1 MSKNPLYRY
10 TLKCN
15 SIGYDELLGDG
26 FNLGTVVLS
35 VADGYAMLYD
45 SGQDFSRFSL
55 ASGVTNK
62 GSRRYQVYA
71 FEGSDV
77 ITGFLDLC
85 SSGESLGS
93 ELRGTPSV
101 YPKDYAS
108 WFEANQ
114 RLSLIGGP
122 GSHGWF
128 TMSCT
133 TGKLY
138 KLTFKATQGYGD
150 DGRYYDDL
158 TITFGSRSWTVAPY
172 HAGHCNDIEY
182 ETEYNSYTTYL
193 TAPSSSPTLNFYKSS
208 GWKNHIHAI
217 WDISFKEVVAAPIAR
232 GIKVYDAQS
241 GGSQKWCG
249 GLANFASGFN
259 YQSTALTYKII
270 PLF

>member
-26 FNLGTVVLS
+26 FNLGTVLLS

-55 ASGVTNK
+55 PSGVSNK
-62 GSRRYQVYA
+62 GARRYQVYV

-101 YPKDYAS
+101 YPYPDTL
-108 WFEANQ
+108 WVEAYQ
-114 RLSLIGGP
+114 RLQFIGWG
-122 GSHGWF
+122 GGHGVF

-133 TGKLY
+133 TEKLY
-138 KLTFKATQGYGD
+138 KLTFKAAQSWDTGY
-150 DGRYYDDL
+150 RYYDDL

-172 HAGHCNDIEY
+172 HAGQTIDY
-182 ETEYNSYTTYL
+182 ETEYNSYTYYL
-193 TAPSSSPTLNFYKSS
+193 TAPNSAPTLDFYKPS
-208 GWKNHIHAI
+208 GWQNHAHFV
-217 WDISFKEVVAAPIAR
+217 WDISFKEVVAAPITR

-241 GGSQKWCG
+241 GGSQKWCA
-249 GLANFASGFN
+249 GLANFASGFD

>member
-93 ELRGTPSV
+93 ELLGTPSL
-101 YPKDYAS
+101 YPD
-108 WFEANQ
+108 FEATWAEN
-114 RLSLIGGP
+114 RLALRNWPP
-122 GSHGWF
+122 GLGVFSP
-128 TMSCT
+128 SCT
-133 TGKLY
+133 DGKLY
-138 KLTFKATQGYGD
+138 KLTFKAAQAWGGGLYFS
-150 DGRYYDDL
+150 DL
-158 TITFGSRSWTVAPY
+158 TITFAGKSWTVNPFQ
-172 HAGHCNDIEY
+172 AGDTIDY
-182 ETEYNSYTTYL
+182 PTEYNSYSYYL
-193 TAPSSSPTLNFYKSS
+193 TSNSASPSLYFYKPT
-208 GWKNHIHAI
+208 GYPGHVHVI

-241 GGSQKWCG
+241 GGSQKWCA

>member
-93 ELRGTPSV
+93 ELLGTPSV
-101 YPKDYAS
+101 YPES
-108 WFEANQ
+108 EATWDINEL
-114 RLSLIGGP
+114 RLALRNWSGG
-122 GSHGWF
+122 HGVF
-128 TMSCT
+128 SPSCT
-133 TGKLY
+133 DGKLY
-138 KLTFKATQGYGD
+138 KLTFKAAQGWD
-150 DGRYYDDL
+150 QGRYYSDL
-158 TITFGSRSWTVAPY
+158 TITFAGKSWTVNPFR
-172 HAGHCNDIEY
+172 AGAEIDY
-182 ETEYNSYTTYL
+182 PTEYNSYSYYL
-193 TAPSSSPTLNFYKSS
+193 TSNSASPSLDFAGSATHEP
-208 GWKNHIHAI
+208 HVHAI

>member
-15 SIGYDELLGDG
+15 SIGYNELLGDG

-93 ELRGTPSV
+93 ELLGTPSV
-101 YPKDYAS
+101 YPE
-108 WFEANQ
+108 FEATWAINTL
-114 RLSLIGGP
+114 RLLNWSGG
-122 GSHGWF
+122 HGVF

-138 KLTFKATQGYGD
+138 KLTFTATQGWGSG
-150 DGRYYDDL
+150 GRYYDDL

-172 HAGHCNDIEY
+172 HAGQTIEY
-182 ETEYNSYTTYL
+182 ETEYNSYTYYL
-193 TAPSSSPTLNFYKSS
+193 TAPSSSPTLDFYKPS
-208 GWKNHIHAI
+208 GWQNHIHAI
-217 WDISFKEVVAAPIAR
+217 WDISFKEVVAAPITR

-241 GGSQKWCG
+241 GGSQKWCA

>member
-15 SIGYDELLGDG
+15 SIGYNELLGDG

-101 YPKDYAS
+101 YPEFYAS
-108 WFEANQ
+108 WDEAYQCLN
-114 RLSLIGGP
+114 LNGWSGG
-122 GSHGWF
+122 HGVF

-138 KLTFKATQGYGD
+138 KLTFKAAQGWGSG
-150 DGRYYDDL
+150 GRYYDDL

-172 HAGHCNDIEY
+172 HAGQTIDY
-182 ETEYNSYTTYL
+182 ETEYNSYTYYL
-193 TAPSSSPTLNFYKSS
+193 TAPSSSPTLDFYKPS
-208 GWKNHIHAI
+208 GWENHIHAI
-217 WDISFKEVVAAPIAR
+217 WDISFKEVVAAPITR

-241 GGSQKWCG
+241 GGSQKWCA

>member
-101 YPKDYAS
+101 YPE
-108 WFEANQ
+108 FEATWTES
-114 RLSLIGGP
+114 RLTLLNWSGG
-122 GSHGWF
+122 HGTF
-128 TMSCT
+128 TMNCT

-138 KLTFKATQGYGD
+138 KLTFKAAQGCGS

-172 HAGHCNDIEY
+172 HAGQTIEY

-193 TAPSSSPTLNFYKSS
+193 TAPSSSPTLDFYKPS
-208 GWKNHIHAI
+208 GWENHIHAI
-217 WDISFKEVVAAPIAR
+217 WDISFKEVVAAPITR

-241 GGSQKWCG
+241 GGSQKWCA

>member
-26 FNLGTVVLS
+26 FNLGTVMLS

-55 ASGVTNK
+55 PSGVTNK
-62 GSRRYQVYA
+62 GSRRYQVYV

-93 ELRGTPSV
+93 ELLGTPSV
-101 YPKDYAS
+101 YPHIETT
-108 WFEANQ
+108 WNEPRRELTLRNWP
-114 RLSLIGGP
+114 GG
-122 GSHGWF
+122 HGVF

-138 KLTFKATQGYGD
+138 KLTFKATQCYGS

-172 HAGHCNDIEY
+172 HAGLEVEW

-193 TAPSSSPTLNFYKSS
+193 TAPSSSPTLDFYKPS
-208 GWKNHIHAI
+208 GCQGHIHAI
-217 WDISFKEVVAAPIAR
+217 WDISFKEVVAAPITR

-241 GGSQKWCG
+241 GGSQKWCA

>member
-26 FNLGTVVLS
+26 FNLGTVMLS

-62 GSRRYQVYA
+62 GSRRYQVYV

-101 YPKDYAS
+101 YPEFYAYWS
-108 WFEANQ
+108 EADQ
-114 RLSLIGGP
+114 RLTLTGWSGG
-122 GSHGWF
+122 HGVF
-128 TMSCT
+128 TPSCT

-138 KLTFKATQGYGD
+138 KLTFKAAQGWGQGLYF
-150 DGRYYDDL
+150 DDL

-172 HAGHCNDIEY
+172 HAGPTIEY
-182 ETEYNSYTTYL
+182 ATEYNSYSTYL
-193 TAPSSSPTLNFYKSS
+193 IAPSSSPTLTFYKPS
-208 GWKNHIHAI
+208 GWENHIHAI
-217 WDISFKEVVAAPIAR
+217 WDISFKEVVAAPITR

-241 GGSQKWCG
+241 GGSQKWCA

>member
-45 SGQDFSRFSL
+45 SGQDFSKFSL
-55 ASGVTNK
+55 PSGVTNK

-93 ELRGTPSV
+93 ELRGDASV
-101 YPKDYAS
+101 YPE
-108 WFEANQ
+108 FEATWSSAEG
-114 RLSLIGGP
+114 RLSLRNWSGG
-122 GSHGWF
+122 HGVF

-138 KLTFKATQGYGD
+138 KLTFKAAQIMGQGLYF
-150 DGRYYDDL
+150 DDL

-172 HAGHCNDIEY
+172 HAGSSIDY
-182 ETEYNSYTTYL
+182 ETEYNAYTYYL
-193 TAPSSSPTLNFYKSS
+193 TAPSSSPTLDFYKPS
-208 GWKNHIHAI
+208 GWQNHMHAI
-217 WDISFKEVVAAPIAR
+217 WDISFKEVVAAPITR

-241 GGSQKWCG
+241 GGSQNWCA

-259 YQSTALTYKII
+259 YLSTALTYKII

>member
-26 FNLGTVVLS
+26 FNLGTVMLS

-45 SGQDFSRFSL
+45 SGQDFSKFSL
-55 ASGVTNK
+55 PSGVTNK

-93 ELRGTPSV
+93 ELLGTPSV
-101 YPKDYAS
+101 YPE
-108 WFEANQ
+108 FEAQWIESQ
-114 RLSLIGGP
+114 RTLILRNWSGG
-122 GSHGWF
+122 HGVF
-128 TMSCT
+128 SPSCT
-133 TGKLY
+133 DGKLY
-138 KLTFKATQGYGD
+138 KLTFKAAQSWGHGLYFS
-150 DGRYYDDL
+150 DL
-158 TITFGSRSWTVAPY
+158 TITFAGKSWTVNPFQ
-172 HAGHCNDIEY
+172 AGDTIDY
-182 ETEYNSYTTYL
+182 PTEYNSYSYYL
-193 TAPSSSPTLNFYKSS
+193 TSNSASPTLDFYKPS
-208 GWKNHIHAI
+208 GYQNHAHVI
-217 WDISFKEVVAAPIAR
+217 WDISLKEVTATTAWR
-232 GIKVYDAQS
+232 SIKIFDAQC

-249 GLANFASGFN
+249 GKANIPSGFD
-259 YQSTALTYKII
+259 YQSGGLTYKII

>member
-55 ASGVTNK
+55 PSGVSNK
-62 GSRRYQVYA
+62 GARRYQVYA

-93 ELRGTPSV
+93 ELRGNASV
-101 YPKDYAS
+101 YPKVDATWIES
-108 WFEANQ
+108 EG
-114 RLSLIGGP
+114 RLDLRNWSGG
-122 GSHGWF
+122 HGVF

-138 KLTFKATQGYGD
+138 KLTFKAAQNWGTG
-150 DGRYYDDL
+150 GRYYDDL

-172 HAGHCNDIEY
+172 HAGQTIEY
-182 ETEYNSYTTYL
+182 ATEYNSYTTYL
-193 TAPSSSPTLNFYKSS
+193 TAPSSSPTLDFYKPS
-208 GWKNHIHAI
+208 GWENHVHAI
-217 WDISFKEVVAAPIAR
+217 WDISFKEVVAAPITR

-241 GGSQKWCG
+241 GGSQNWCA
-249 GLANFASGFN
+249 GLASFASGFN

>member
-93 ELRGTPSV
+93 ELRGDASV
-101 YPKDYAS
+101 YPEFYATWS
-108 WFEANQ
+108 SAEG
-114 RLSLIGGP
+114 RLSLHDWSGG
-122 GSHGWF
+122 HGVF

-138 KLTFKATQGYGD
+138 KLTFKAAQEWGIG
-150 DGRYYDDL
+150 GRYYNNL
-158 TITFGSRSWTVAPY
+158 TITFGSRSWTVDPY
-172 HAGHCNDIEY
+172 QAAGEITY
-182 ETEYNSYTTYL
+182 ETEYNSYTYYL
-193 TAPSSSPTLNFYKSS
+193 TAPSASPTLDFYKPS
-208 GWKNHIHAI
+208 GWQGHIHAI
-217 WDISFKEVVAAPIAR
+217 WDISFKEVVAAPITR
-232 GIKVYDAQS
+232 GIKVYDAQV
-241 GGSQKWCG
+241 GGSQNWCG
-249 GLANFASGFN
+249 GLSNIASGFN
-259 YQSTALTYKII
+259 YESAALTYKII

>member
-101 YPKDYAS
+101 YPVNFAS
-108 WFEANQ
+108 WSED
-114 RLSLIGGP
+114 RLILLHWGG
-122 GSHGWF
+122 GHGVF

-138 KLTFKATQGYGD
+138 KLTFKATQGGSS
-150 DGRYYDDL
+150 GGYYDDL

-172 HAGHCNDIEY
+172 HAGQEVDY
-182 ETEYNSYTTYL
+182 ATEYNSYTTYL
-193 TAPSSSPTLNFYKSS
+193 TAPSSSPTLDFYKPS
-208 GWKNHIHAI
+208 GCQGHIHAI
-217 WDISFKEVVAAPIAR
+217 WDISFKEVVAAPITR

-241 GGSQKWCG
+241 GGSQKWCA

>member
-101 YPKDYAS
+101 YPEFYAS
-108 WFEANQ
+108 WSEAYQ
-114 RLSLIGGP
+114 RLNLIGWSG
-122 GSHGWF
+122 GHGVF

-138 KLTFKATQGYGD
+138 KLTFKAAQSWGSG
-150 DGRYYDDL
+150 GRYYDDL

-172 HAGHCNDIEY
+172 HAGQTIEY
-182 ETEYNSYTTYL
+182 ETEYNSYTYYL
-193 TAPSSSPTLNFYKSS
+193 TAPSSSPTLDFYKPS
-208 GWKNHIHAI
+208 GWENHIHAS
-217 WDISFKEVVAAPIAR
+217 WDISFKEVVAAPITR

>member
-26 FNLGTVVLS
+26 FNLGTVMLS

-101 YPKDYAS
+101 YPE
-108 WFEANQ
+108 FEATWIESQ
-114 RLSLIGGP
+114 RTLILRNWSGG
-122 GSHGWF
+122 HGVF

-138 KLTFKATQGYGD
+138 KLTFKAAQILGQGLYF
-150 DGRYYDDL
+150 DDL
-158 TITFGSRSWTVAPY
+158 TITFGSRSWTIAPY
-172 HAGHCNDIEY
+172 HAEGTIDY
-182 ETEYNSYTTYL
+182 ETEYNSYTYYL
-193 TAPSSSPTLNFYKSS
+193 TAPNSAPTLDFYKSS
-208 GWKNHIHAI
+208 GWQDHAHFV
-217 WDISFKEVVAAPIAR
+217 WDISFKEVVAAPITR

-241 GGSQKWCG
+241 GGSQKWCA
-249 GLANFASGFN
+249 GLANFASGFD

>member
-62 GSRRYQVYA
+62 GSRRYQVYV

-93 ELRGTPSV
+93 ELLGTPSV
-101 YPKDYAS
+101 YPQG
-108 WFEANQ
+108 EATWNEPLLTL
-114 RLSLIGGP
+114 RNWSGG
-122 GSHGWF
+122 HGVF
-128 TMSCT
+128 SPSCT
-133 TGKLY
+133 DGKLY
-138 KLTFKATQGYGD
+138 KLTFKAAQRWD
-150 DGRYYDDL
+150 LVSGRYYSDL
-158 TITFGSRSWTVAPY
+158 TITFAGNSWTVHPFQ
-172 HAGHCNDIEY
+172 AGQEIDY
-182 ETEYNSYTTYL
+182 PTEYNSYSYYHTSNS
-193 TAPSSSPTLNFYKSS
+193 ASPTLDFYAKPS
-208 GWKNHIHAI
+208 GYVNDYGI
-217 WDISFKEVVAAPIAR
+217 WDISLKEVTASTAWR
-232 GIKVYDAQS
+232 SIKIFDAQC
-241 GGSQKWCG
+241 GGAQNWCG
-249 GLANFASGFN
+249 GKANIPSGFD
-259 YQSTALTYKII
+259 YHSFGGLTYKII

>member
-15 SIGYDELLGDG
+15 SIGYNELLGDG
-26 FNLGTVVLS
+26 FNLGTVALS

-45 SGQDFSRFSL
+45 SGQDFSKFSL
-55 ASGVTNK
+55 PSGVANK

-93 ELRGTPSV
+93 ELRGNASV
-101 YPKDYAS
+101 YPEFYAY
-108 WFEANQ
+108 WTEATGHLTL
-114 RLSLIGGP
+114 RGWSGG
-122 GSHGWF
+122 HGAF

-138 KLTFKATQGYGD
+138 KLTFKAAQKWGSG
-150 DGRYYDDL
+150 GRYYDDL

-172 HAGHCNDIEY
+172 HAEGSIDY
-182 ETEYNSYTTYL
+182 GTEYNAYTYYL
-193 TAPSSSPTLNFYKSS
+193 TAPSSSPTLDFYKPS
-208 GWKNHIHAI
+208 GYEAHVHDI
-217 WDISFKEVVAAPIAR
+217 WDISFKEVVAAPITR
-232 GIKVYDAQS
+232 GIKVYDAQV
-241 GGSQKWCG
+241 GGSQNWSA
-249 GLANFASGFN
+249 GLSNIASGFN